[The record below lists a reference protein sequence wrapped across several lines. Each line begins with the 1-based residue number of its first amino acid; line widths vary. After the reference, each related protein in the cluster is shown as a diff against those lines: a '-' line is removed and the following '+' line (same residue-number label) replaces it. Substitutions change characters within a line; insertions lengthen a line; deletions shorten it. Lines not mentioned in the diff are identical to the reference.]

1 MILFRN
7 KRGARQSSSLSMAE
21 LRAQKDIAEL
31 VEQRAVSLFCR
42 LFISPL
48 LRDRPGPRVTVSISI
63 KDDSD
68 HLYSGALFE
77 CVIVFSEKYPFSP
90 PSVMVLNR
98 VYHPNIDIDSGE
110 LFLDLLSLENWK
122 PVITLSS
129 IIFALQLTLLQ
140 PNFDLLPCNPVNQEM
155 AAIQRTCPEE
165 FARLVRTSLLGGIIG
180 AYQFSP
186 YYGQLATL
194 KRKRGE
200 QLVYERG
207 TMRKLEAEPMR
218 LDLAYCA

>member
-7 KRGARQSSSLSMAE
+7 KRGARQTPSLSMSE
-21 LRAQKDIAEL
+21 LRVQKDIAEL
-31 VEQRAVSLFCR
+31 VEQRTPSLFCR

-48 LRDRPGPRVTVSISI
+48 LRDRPGPRVVVNISV
-63 KDDSD
+63 KEDLD

-77 CVIVFSEKYPFSP
+77 CVIVFSEKYPFLP
-90 PSVMVLNR
+90 PTIMVLNR
-98 VYHPNIDIDSGE
+98 VYHPNVDIDTGE
-110 LFLDLLSLENWK
+110 LFLDLLSRDNWK

-140 PNFDLLPCNPVNQEM
+140 PNFDLLPCNPINYEM
-155 AAIQRTCPEE
+155 AEIQRTCPEQ
-165 FARLVRTSLLGGIIG
+165 FARLVRMSLLGGMIG
-180 AYQFSP
+180 AYQFAP

-194 KRKRGE
+194 KRKREE
-200 QLVYERG
+200 QVCERK
-207 TMRKLEAEPMR
+207 TMRKVEAEPMR